1 MVVSVENIN
10 KAIDK
15 TCEFLIS
22 KQREDGS
29 WSYDDILPG
38 EPMIYHKPLMHTSE
52 AIQTLIF
59 SKNHKFIPNIM
70 RGIHFCSNVEL
81 SRPGL
86 CPTPGLVCSGRFR
99 ARPAPA

>member
-81 SRPGL
+81 
-86 CPTPGLVCSGRFR
+86 CSKDSVDLSPKQR
-99 ARPAPA
+99 